1 MVGEG
6 TQVAESQV
14 KTIPFLLCAI
24 LASRVSYADT
34 TTIELTCDLEVT
46 TESPHGDSKRSH
58 ETVAVEMLLDPVTRF
73 KAIVIHSVAIPVAV
87 ANKQGGAVTA
97 FVDNSDENHWD
108 ISNRRD
114 RSKVASDQSAAIDR
128 TTGHITARSVTT
140 VGAASQQVEARGTCT
155 KIDASKQKK

>member
-1 MVGEG
+1 MTVGG
-6 TQVAESQV
+6 TRVLARQV
-14 KTIPFLLCAI
+14 KTIPFLLCGVV
-24 LASRVSYADT
+24 ASAVSYADT
-34 TTIELTCDLEVT
+34 ATIELTCDLEVT

-87 ANKQGGAVTA
+87 ANKKGGAVTA

-108 ISNRRD
+108 IANRRD